1 MSEKLVSQVSQTV
14 EVVPPGQ
21 RLRRP
26 PRKADGPAAETDPL
40 KSERVEE
47 KLRAAPSWRIF
58 SGGQMVQKSKQFPG
72 KIEAMLYS
80 SFVSSIA
87 SSLNVPVEVRLLGLW
102 VVVTLQGL
110 GRKGQVVLS
119 DAQLDFAV
127 LIS

>member
-1 MSEKLVSQVSQTV
+1 MSETLVAQVGQKV
-14 EVVPPGQ
+14 EVVPQGQ
-21 RLRRP
+21 KLRRP
-26 PRKADGPAAETDPL
+26 PRKPPGLEVDPL

-47 KLRAAPSWRIF
+47 KLRAAPAWRIF

-80 SFVSSIA
+80 SFVSSLA

-110 GRKGQVVLS
+110 GQRGRAVLS
-119 DAQLDFAV
+119 DAQLDFAL

>member
-1 MSEKLVSQVSQTV
+1 MSEKLVSQVAQKV

-21 RLRRP
+21 KLRRP
-26 PRKADGPAAETDPL
+26 PRRPSGVGVDPL
-40 KSERVEE
+40 KLERVEE
-47 KLRAAPSWRIF
+47 RLRASAAWRIF
-58 SGGQMVQKSKQFPG
+58 SGGQMVQKSKELPG

-80 SFVSSIA
+80 SFVSSLA

-102 VVVTLQGL
+102 VVVTMRGF
-110 GRKGQVVLS
+110 GRRERAVLS

>member
-1 MSEKLVSQVSQTV
+1 MSEKNAVQTV
-14 EVVPPGQ
+14 NVGVGTQE
-21 RLRRP
+21 LRRP
-26 PRKADGPAAETDPL
+26 PRRPPGLMVDPL

-58 SGGQMVQKSKQFPG
+58 SAGQTVQKSKEFPG

-80 SFVSSIA
+80 SFVSSLA

-102 VVVTLQGL
+102 VVVTLRGF
-110 GRKGQVVLS
+110 GRKGQAVLS

-127 LIS
+127 MIS

>member
-1 MSEKLVSQVSQTV
+1 MSKKLVAQVAQTV

-21 RLRRP
+21 KLRRP
-26 PRKADGPAAETDPL
+26 PRKPPGLAVDPL

-47 KLRAAPSWRIF
+47 KLRAAPAWRIF
-58 SGGQMVQKSKQFPG
+58 SGGQTVQKSKEFPG

-80 SFVSSIA
+80 SFVSSLA

-110 GRKGQVVLS
+110 GQRGRAVLS
-119 DAQLDFAV
+119 DTQLDFAV

>member
-1 MSEKLVSQVSQTV
+1 MSEKLITQVGQRV

-26 PRKADGPAAETDPL
+26 PRNPDGLVAAPDPL
-40 KSERVEE
+40 KSERVEQR
-47 KLRAAPSWRIF
+47 LQAASSWRIF
-58 SGGQMVQKSKQFPG
+58 SRGQMVQKSKQFPG

-80 SFVSSIA
+80 SFVASLA

-110 GRKGQVVLS
+110 GRKGKAVLS

>member
-1 MSEKLVSQVSQTV
+1 MSEKQVSQTV
-14 EVVPPGQ
+14 EVVPPVQ

-26 PRKADGPAAETDPL
+26 PRRPATLIAAPDPDPL

-47 KLRAAPSWRIF
+47 KLRAAAPWRVF
-58 SGGQMVQKSKQFPG
+58 AGGQTVQKSKEFPG

-80 SFVSSIA
+80 SFVSSLA
-87 SSLNVPVEVRLLGLW
+87 SSLNVPAEVRFLGQW

-110 GRKGQVVLS
+110 GRRGQAELS

-127 LIS
+127 MIS

>member
-1 MSEKLVSQVSQTV
+1 MSEKLIAQVAQRV

-26 PRKADGPAAETDPL
+26 PRKPDGLVAVTDPL

-72 KIEAMLYS
+72 KMEAMLYS
-80 SFVSSIA
+80 SFVSSLA

-102 VVVTLQGL
+102 VVVTVQGL
-110 GRKGQVVLS
+110 GRKGRAVLS
-119 DAQLDFAV
+119 DAQLDFAA